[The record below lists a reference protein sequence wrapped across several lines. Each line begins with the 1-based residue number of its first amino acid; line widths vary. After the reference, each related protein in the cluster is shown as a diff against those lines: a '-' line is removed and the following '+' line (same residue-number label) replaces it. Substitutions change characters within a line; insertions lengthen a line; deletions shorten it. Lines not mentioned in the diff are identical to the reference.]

1 MVSLLRLRQCGTL
14 QIDEDGL
21 FELVRTKPGDKT
33 SYEPLSMHKKTK
45 KENADPVESLSQRKD
60 QSEGDLSQLSERSV
74 SSPTTQT
81 LSSSPA
87 LKGGCFKLLQQLA
100 QEHNFTVNLIHTSAV
115 CLKFP
120 HQWAS
125 YMCYAVIILSEYN
138 LSWVHPGAFV
148 QLTDDINT
156 FFLIPTF
163 RDTFF

>member
-21 FELVRTKPGDKT
+21 FELVRTKPGNKT
-33 SYEPLSMHKKTK
+33 SYEPLSVHKKTK
-45 KENADPVESLSQRKD
+45 KEKADPVESLSQRKD

-87 LKGGCFKLLQQLA
+87 LKGGCFKPFQQLA
-100 QEHNFTVNLIHTSAV
+100 QEHDFTENLIHTSAV

-120 HQWAS
+120 H
-125 YMCYAVIILSEYN
+125 
-138 LSWVHPGAFV
+138 H
-148 QLTDDINT
+148 
-156 FFLIPTF
+156 
-163 RDTFF
+163 

>member
-1 MVSLLRLRQCGTL
+1 MVSLLRLRQCGTS

-21 FELVRTKPGDKT
+21 FELVRTKPGNKT
-33 SYEPLSMHKKTK
+33 SYEPLSVHKKTK

-87 LKGGCFKLLQQLA
+87 LKGGCFKPLQQLA

-115 CLKFP
+115 CLKSP
-120 HQWAS
+120 HQ
-125 YMCYAVIILSEYN
+125 
-138 LSWVHPGAFV
+138 
-148 QLTDDINT
+148 
-156 FFLIPTF
+156 
-163 RDTFF
+163 